1 MLHVFKRIK
10 SSLFKTILISYL
22 LMLLIGLAIGII
34 NYNTYSGVIRN
45 QNENYNRTILQQ
57 TQLVIDER
65 LRSIE
70 RTAMK
75 IEADPNVRS
84 LLNIGKTMNG
94 TDRYKVYQV
103 NQLLMNSVG
112 NDNLVDNMYIYLKN
126 PDLIISN
133 NSVYRTED
141 FYLQNYRYSAWD
153 LDQWRYKISGKYFME
168 YHPEQSVT
176 AGNENLDV
184 ISVMLSLP
192 LGLNDGSAGTLVIS
206 INSQGIKD
214 LLRDVNIL
222 NNGSVLLFDGSRKM
236 ILSAGNTELLSAV
249 DNYSLFTDVND
260 KILRLN
266 NTDIMVSQIRS
277 NASKWYYISLAP
289 EKIYM
294 KEVDKIKNITLSV
307 VVSAMLVGII
317 LAFVLAKKSI
327 NPIKE
332 IAVKLRQSMG
342 YDNYEGNAK
351 NELDFICIAATKVIN
366 DNSRLRNDMVRR
378 MPEIRSNIIL
388 QILKGNILQDEDIN
402 QQLASIGVYFK
413 YDFFIVIVLNI
424 SEFVDNSLQERNLI
438 KFAAGNVIEYSLND
452 RYGTFV
458 VDSDMDQVAVI
469 VNLPEADSR
478 YEEEIKTVCSEMIG
492 FIKENFSSVTTAAIG
507 GIYKGYE
514 NIVKSYMQAL
524 QALEYQLLKA
534 NGEVIFYRDPISYN
548 NTYSYSIET
557 EMQLIN
563 CIKLGNFVKVNEIL
577 DKVYKN
583 FENSNLPLEVV
594 RCLFFDIT
602 GTAFKVLSSLG
613 IEFED
618 LMEDNLNPYERIISC
633 KNADEMQNQLKAL
646 YKKICDMLKEREK
659 CRNSALIGNIV
670 HHIKNY
676 FNDSEISLV
685 SVADA
690 FEINPN
696 YLSGYFKEQ
705 TGENFLTY
713 INNLRLNETKRLLTE
728 TSLSL
733 CDIAKQVGYSNNNVL
748 IRNFKKYEGMTP
760 GDYRQRSPV

>member
-1 MLHVFKRIK
+1 MLHVFRKIK

-22 LMLLIGLAIGII
+22 LMLIIGLAIGII
-34 NYNTYSGVIRN
+34 SYRTYSDVIRN

-65 LRSIE
+65 LHSIE
-70 RTAMK
+70 RTAIK
-75 IEADPNVRS
+75 IESDPNVRS
-84 LLNIGKTMNG
+84 LLNIGKNING
-94 TDRYKVYQV
+94 TDRYKIYQV

-112 NDNLVDNMYIYLKN
+112 SDNLVDNVYIYLKN
-126 PDLIISN
+126 SDLIISN
-133 NSVYRTED
+133 NSVYRTEN
-141 FYLQNYRYSAWD
+141 FYLQNYRYSDWD
-153 LDQWRYKISGKYFME
+153 LDQWKYKISGKYFME
-168 YHPEQSVT
+168 YQPEQEVVSV
-176 AGNENLDV
+176 NEKSE
-184 ISVMLSLP
+184 IITVMLSLP
-192 LGLNDGSAGTLVIS
+192 LGLNDGSQGTLVIS
-206 INSQGIKD
+206 VNSHAIKD
-214 LLRDVNIL
+214 LLKDVNIL
-222 NNGSVLLFDGSRKM
+222 NDGSVLLFDANRKM
-236 ILSAGNTELLSAV
+236 ILSAGNAGLLSSV
-249 DNYSLFTDVND
+249 NNNELFTGGNN
-260 KILRLN
+260 KIIRLN
-266 NTDIMVSQIRS
+266 DTNIMVSQVRS
-277 NASKWYYISLAP
+277 NASKWYYISLSP
-289 EKIYM
+289 EKIYLE
-294 KEVDKIKNITLSV
+294 EVDRIKNITLSV
-307 VVSAMLVGII
+307 IISAMLIGII

-332 IAVKLRQSMG
+332 IAVKLRQSIG

-351 NELDFICIAATKVIN
+351 NELDFIYIAATKVIT

-378 MPEIRSNIIL
+378 MPEIRSNIML
-388 QILKGNILQDEDIN
+388 QILKGNTLQDEDIN
-402 QQLASIGVYFK
+402 QQLASIGVSFK
-413 YDFFIVIVLNI
+413 YDFFVVIVLNI
-424 SEFVDNSLQERNLI
+424 REFVDNSLQERNLI

-452 RYGTFV
+452 KYGTFV
-458 VDSDMDQVAVI
+458 VDSDMDQVAAI
-469 VNLPEADSR
+469 VNLPDANKR
-478 YEEEIKTVCSEMIG
+478 YEEEIRKVCGEMIG
-492 FIKENFSSVTTAAIG
+492 FIKENFSSVTTVAIG

-514 NIVKSYMQAL
+514 NIVKSYMQGL

-563 CIKLGNFVKVNEIL
+563 CIKLGNFAKVNEIL

-602 GTAFKVLSSLG
+602 GTAFKVLSGLG

-618 LMEDNLNPYERIISC
+618 LMEDNLNYYEKIISS
-633 KNADEMQNQLKAL
+633 KNADEMQNQLKIL

-659 CRNSALIGNIV
+659 CRNGALIENITN
-670 HHIKNY
+670 HIKSY
-676 FNDSEISLV
+676 FNDPELSLV
-685 SVADA
+685 SVADT

-713 INNLRLNETKRLLTE
+713 INNLRLNETKRLLSE
-728 TSLSL
+728 TTLSL

-760 GDYRQRSPV
+760 GDYRQRNTV